1 MKNTNVHIATVGRSV
16 GPVTKVL
23 GTMAGIDKLYLLYT
37 ENENAE
43 RSGNIE
49 DRERKVFKDGSKNTM
64 VEFGS
69 MNISD
74 SNKPA
79 NSNGKETIN
88 GSLHI
93 AELIESTEENKIPS
107 IMKKRIPMFDFE
119 GICDV
124 ISQIYEDEKGPN
136 VEFTMNITGG
146 TNLMAAAMCYMSY
159 YIHAQ
164 MYYAGIQKGPIND
177 QVKPIGTR
185 TAVDLEKMNPLTK
198 EILKIMYD
206 ETKDGAPITITE
218 IHDRNKKISIQKVNY
233 HKELL
238 KKMELIKECDYIE
251 TKFVKGKT
259 VQKVNNR
266 KTGLV
271 ITRLGAMI
279 VAHIM

>member
-1 MKNTNVHIATVGRSV
+1 MKNTIVHIATVGRAV

-37 ENENAE
+37 ENENIE
-43 RSGNIE
+43 RAGNIE
-49 DRERKVFKDGSKNTM
+49 DREKTVFKDGSMNTM
-64 VEFGS
+64 VEYGS
-69 MNISD
+69 MNIPD
-74 SNKPA
+74 GNKPS
-79 NSNGKETIN
+79 NSDKRETIN
-88 GSLHI
+88 GSLDI
-93 AELIESTEENKIPS
+93 AELIESTEENKIPA
-107 IMKKRIPMFDFE
+107 IMKKRIPLFDFD

-136 VEFTMNITGG
+136 VEFSMNITGG

-164 MYYAGIQKGPIND
+164 MYYAGNQKGPIND

-185 TAVDLEKMNPLTK
+185 TAVDVEKMSTLTK
-198 EILKIMYD
+198 DILKIMYE
-206 ETKDGAPITITE
+206 ETKDGRPITISE
-218 IHDRNKKISIQKVNY
+218 IHDRNKKISVQKVNY

-238 KKMELIKECDYIE
+238 RKMELIEESDYIE
-251 TKFVKGKT
+251 TKFVKGKM